1 MNKSLKKQIK
11 LQIIKKENK
20 AFDCF
25 ATIKKDAYCM
35 PSKFY
40 ATTVYYP
47 ATKEETQ
54 TFLTTIDASAYVGT
68 EKKKDI
74 YKTDEFDTA
83 RAALKWIKEVYA
95 EFLKIVL

>member
-1 MNKSLKKQIK
+1 MKTTLPKKKLK

-40 ATTVYYP
+40 ANTHRVLSQN
-47 ATKEETQ
+47 Q
-54 TFLTTIDASAYVGT
+54 TGNSNFSHHD
-68 EKKKDI
+68 
-74 YKTDEFDTA
+74 
-83 RAALKWIKEVYA
+83 
-95 EFLKIVL
+95 

>member
-1 MNKSLKKQIK
+1 M
-11 LQIIKKENK
+11 QIIKKDNR

-40 ATTVYYP
+40 ATTVFYP
-47 ATKEETQ
+47 KSKEESQ
-54 TFLTTIDASAYVGT
+54 TFLTTIDAEAYVGT
-68 EKKKDI
+68 EKAKDF
-74 YKTDEFDTA
+74 YLTDEFDNA
-83 RAALKWIKEVYA
+83 RGALKWIKQIYA

>member
-40 ATTVYYP
+40 AITVYYP